1 MKRSTTSPLPLLLA
15 GPILRKTTATEVV
28 LWVVTSAP
36 LSGTTQLFNAEQE
49 TPFYSSSLDEQES
62 IQVGTHAWVT
72 LIHLQGDFPT
82 NVPLE
87 YQIETEQGSITELAP
102 HLIYKDTR
110 TNNDSSRIE
119 FKISTAA
126 DYILHGSCR
135 NPHHPS
141 KDSLVA
147 ADNKI
152 ANQTVLE
159 RPDMLMMSGDQIY
172 ADHVAGPTL
181 DAIQQVIQ
189 LLGVI
194 GEELPTDSQV
204 NQINSSDALFESE
217 YHLYQ
222 RHHLLPHHN
231 TSDSLLDKLFPK
243 RGIPIF
249 SSTDCENHLVTLS
262 EFIAM
267 YLLVWSPT
275 LWQCINRERLIENDF
290 MQGGRQL
297 TPAEQQQWR
306 DESIIID
313 DFVAGLP
320 QVQRLFAHIPTY
332 MIFDDHDVTDD
343 WNLTVGWEH
352 AVDQNRFATQ
362 VIGNGLAAYWM
373 CQGWGNAPERFSS
386 EFIEQTKQ
394 LFSPVVSSN
403 ESESSGEDNGESNGE
418 SYVEKNGK
426 NNGNLS
432 KNIDPQQHQQYLEMI
447 DRFEEWHYTINTSPK
462 VIVLDTRTRRWRSE
476 SRMNKPSG
484 LMDWEALTEFQH
496 QLINQEKVVIVSA
509 APMFGVKFI
518 ETLQKMATTIGKP
531 LMIDAENWMAHPGSA
546 NTLISIFTHTKTP
559 TNFVVLSGDVHYS
572 FAYDIKLRYR
582 RNSPNIYQITCSG
595 IKNQFPAPL
604 LKFCDVC
611 DRLLY
616 SPRSVLNYF
625 TKRKR
630 LRIEKRS
637 PDNQTFYRLS
647 NRSAIGELKLDSDG
661 KPQSITTLSG
671 DGKITRFPE
680 PD

>member
-1 MKRSTTSPLPLLLA
+1 MKPSTTSSLPLLLA

-28 LWVVTSAP
+28 LWLATSSP
-36 LSGTTQLFNAEQE
+36 LTGRAELYVNE
-49 TPFYSSSLDEQES
+49 TDLVGEIGHSNVEQDQPFYTSSLEEHDS
-62 IQVGTHAWVT
+62 IQIGTHAWVT
-72 LIHLQGDFPT
+72 LIRLQGEFPT
-82 NVPLE
+82 NTPLE
-87 YQIETEQGSITELAP
+87 YDLHTESGSLKELAP
-102 HLIYKDTR
+102 HLVYNGK
-110 TNNDSSRIE
+110 SRVE
-119 FKISTAA
+119 FKISTSA

-152 ANQTVLE
+152 ADQSIVE
-159 RPDMLMMSGDQIY
+159 RPDMLMLSGDQIY

-189 LLGVI
+189 RLGLV
-194 GEELPTDSQV
+194 GESLPTDSQIK
-204 NQINSSDALFESE
+204 QINSSDALYNSE

-222 RHHLLPHHN
+222 RHQYLPHHS
-231 TSDSLLDKLFPK
+231 TSESVLNKFFPN
-243 RGIPIF
+243 RGVPIF

-275 LWQCINRERLIENDF
+275 LWQCVNRERLIENNF
-290 MQGGRQL
+290 TQGGRQL
-297 TPAEQQQWR
+297 TPTEQQQWR
-306 DESIIID
+306 DESVIID
-313 DFVAGLP
+313 DFIAGLP

-352 AVDQNRFATQ
+352 AVDQNQFASQ

-373 CQGWGNAPERFSS
+373 CQGWGNKPESFN
-386 EFIEQTKQ
+386 EAFIEQAKQ
-394 LFSPVVSSN
+394 LFTVQVRAITERHN
-403 ESESSGEDNGESNGE
+403 EADDAATTHSISRIEPD
-418 SYVEKNGK
+418 K
-426 NNGNLS
+426 
-432 KNIDPQQHQQYLEMI
+432 HQAFIEMLN
-447 DRFEEWHYTINTSPK
+447 RFEEWHYTIDTSPK

-484 LMDWEALTEFQH
+484 LMDWEALIEFQH
-496 QLINQEKVVIVSA
+496 QLLHQDKVVIVSA

-518 ETLQKMATTIGKP
+518 ETLQKMATTIGKS
-531 LMIDAENWMAHPGSA
+531 LVIDAENWMAHPGSA

-604 LKFCDVC
+604 LKFCDVW

-630 LRIEKRS
+630 LKIEKRR

-647 NRSAIGELKLDSDG
+647 NRSAIGELRLDSDG

-671 DGKITRFPE
+671 DGKVTRFPE

>member
-1 MKRSTTSPLPLLLA
+1 MKPSTTSSLPLLLA

-28 LWVVTSAP
+28 IWLATSSP
-36 LSGTTQLFNAEQE
+36 LIGRAELYVNE
-49 TPFYSSSLDEQES
+49 TDLVEEIGQSNVEQDQPFYTSSLEEHDS

-72 LIHLQGDFPT
+72 LIRLQGQFPT
-82 NVPLE
+82 NTLLE
-87 YQIETEQGSITELAP
+87 YDIHTDSGSLKELAP
-102 HLIYKDTR
+102 HLVYNGK
-110 TNNDSSRIE
+110 SHVE
-119 FKISTAA
+119 FKISTSA

-152 ANQTVLE
+152 AEQTVAE

-189 LLGVI
+189 LLGLI

-204 NQINSSDALFESE
+204 NQINSSNALFESE

-290 MQGGRQL
+290 KQAGRQL

-306 DESIIID
+306 DESVIID
-313 DFVAGLP
+313 DFIAGLP

-343 WNLTVGWEH
+343 WNLTVGWEY
-352 AVDQNRFATQ
+352 AVDQNQFATQ

-373 CQGWGNAPERFSS
+373 CQGWGNKPESFD
-386 EFIEQTKQ
+386 EAFIEQAKQ
-394 LFSPVVSSN
+394 LFVDHPRITEQTHN
-403 ESESSGEDNGESNGE
+403 EA
-418 SYVEKNGK
+418 
-426 NNGNLS
+426 GNPATTHS
-432 KNIDPQQHQQYLEMI
+432 VGNIEPDKHQAFIEMLN
-447 DRFEEWHYTINTSPK
+447 RFEEWHYTIDTSPK

-484 LMDWEALTEFQH
+484 LMDWEALIEFQH
-496 QLINQEKVVIVSA
+496 QLMNQDKVVIVSA

-531 LMIDAENWMAHPGSA
+531 LVIDAENWMAHPGSA

-604 LKFCDVC
+604 LKFCDVW

-616 SPRSVLNYF
+616 SPRSILNYF

-630 LRIEKRS
+630 LKIEKRS

-647 NRSAIGELKLDSDG
+647 NRSAIGELRLDTDG

-671 DGKITRFPE
+671 DGKVTRFPK

>member
-1 MKRSTTSPLPLLLA
+1 MKPSTTSSLPLLLA

-28 LWVVTSAP
+28 LWLATSSP
-36 LSGTTQLFNAEQE
+36 LTGRAELHTQEIDDSEAAQDQ
-49 TPFYSSSLDEQES
+49 PFYTSPLEDHDS
-62 IQVGTHAWVT
+62 IQIGTHAWVT
-72 LIHLQGDFPT
+72 LIRLQGEFPT
-82 NVPLE
+82 NTPLE
-87 YQIETEQGSITELAP
+87 YDVHTESGSLKELAP
-102 HLIYKDTR
+102 HLVYNGK
-110 TNNDSSRIE
+110 SRVE
-119 FKISTAA
+119 FKISTSA

-152 ANQTVLE
+152 ADQTVAE

-189 LLGVI
+189 LLGLV
-194 GEELPTDSQV
+194 GESLPTDSQV
-204 NQINSSDALFESE
+204 NRINSSDALFESE

-222 RHHLLPHHN
+222 RDKYLPHHT
-231 TSDSLLDKLFPK
+231 TSESMLDKFFPN
-243 RGIPIF
+243 RGVPIF

-275 LWQCINRERLIENDF
+275 LWQCVNRERLIENNF
-290 MQGGRQL
+290 TQGGRQL
-297 TPAEQQQWR
+297 TPTEQQQWR
-306 DESIIID
+306 DESVIMD
-313 DFVAGLP
+313 DFIAGLP

-352 AVDQNRFATQ
+352 AVDQNQFATQ

-373 CQGWGNAPERFSS
+373 CQGWGNKPESFD
-386 EFIEQTKQ
+386 ETFIEQAKQ
-394 LFSPVVSSN
+394 LFVDQPRVLKQTHDVEQTNSETGDAATTHSVSGIEPN
-403 ESESSGEDNGESNGE
+403 KHRAFIEM
-418 SYVEKNGK
+418 
-426 NNGNLS
+426 LS
-432 KNIDPQQHQQYLEMI
+432 
-447 DRFEEWHYTINTSPK
+447 RFEEWHYTIDTSPK

-484 LMDWEALTEFQH
+484 LMDWEALIEFQH
-496 QLINQEKVVIVSA
+496 QLMHQDKVVIVSA

-531 LMIDAENWMAHPGSA
+531 LVIDAENWMAHPGSA

-604 LKFCDVC
+604 LKFCDVW

-630 LRIEKRS
+630 LKIEKRS

-647 NRSAIGELKLDSDG
+647 NRSAIGELRLDEDG

-671 DGKITRFPE
+671 DGKTTRFPE
-680 PD
+680 PY

>member
-1 MKRSTTSPLPLLLA
+1 MKPSTTSSLPLLLA

-28 LWVVTSAP
+28 LWLATSSP
-36 LSGTTQLFNAEQE
+36 LTGRAELYVNE
-49 TPFYSSSLDEQES
+49 TDLVGEIGHSNVEQDQPFYTSSLEEHDS
-62 IQVGTHAWVT
+62 IQIGTHAWVT
-72 LIHLQGDFPT
+72 LIRLQGEFPT
-82 NVPLE
+82 NTPLE
-87 YQIETEQGSITELAP
+87 YDLHTESGSLKELAP
-102 HLIYKDTR
+102 HLVYNGK
-110 TNNDSSRIE
+110 SRVE
-119 FKISTAA
+119 FKISTSA

-152 ANQTVLE
+152 ADQSIVE
-159 RPDMLMMSGDQIY
+159 RPDMLMLSGDQIY

-189 LLGVI
+189 RLGLV
-194 GEELPTDSQV
+194 GESLPTDSQIK
-204 NQINSSDALFESE
+204 QINSSDALYNSE

-222 RHHLLPHHN
+222 RHQYLPHHS
-231 TSDSLLDKLFPK
+231 TSESVLNKFFPN
-243 RGIPIF
+243 RGVPIF

-275 LWQCINRERLIENDF
+275 LWQCVNRERLIENNF
-290 MQGGRQL
+290 TQGGRQL
-297 TPAEQQQWR
+297 TPTEQQQWR
-306 DESIIID
+306 DESVIID
-313 DFVAGLP
+313 DFIAGLP

-352 AVDQNRFATQ
+352 AVDQNQFASQ

-373 CQGWGNAPERFSS
+373 CQGWGNKPESFN
-386 EFIEQTKQ
+386 EAFIEQAKQ
-394 LFSPVVSSN
+394 LFTVQVRAITERHN
-403 ESESSGEDNGESNGE
+403 EADDAATTHSISRIEPD
-418 SYVEKNGK
+418 K
-426 NNGNLS
+426 
-432 KNIDPQQHQQYLEMI
+432 HQAFIEMLN
-447 DRFEEWHYTINTSPK
+447 RFEEWHYTIDTSPK

-484 LMDWEALTEFQH
+484 LMDWEALIEFQH
-496 QLINQEKVVIVSA
+496 QLLHQDKVVIVSA

-531 LMIDAENWMAHPGSA
+531 LVIDAENWMAHPGSA

-604 LKFCDVC
+604 LKFCDVW

-630 LRIEKRS
+630 LKIEKRS

-647 NRSAIGELKLDSDG
+647 NRSAIGELRLDSDG

-671 DGKITRFPE
+671 DGKVTRFPE

>member
-28 LWVVTSAP
+28 LWIVTSAP
-36 LSGTTQLFNAEQE
+36 LSGTTQLFNTEQE

-72 LIHLQGDFPT
+72 LIHLQGEFPT

-102 HLIYKDTR
+102 HLIYQDTR

-189 LLGVI
+189 LLGLV
-194 GEELPTDSQV
+194 GEALPTDSQV
-204 NQINSSDALFESE
+204 SQINSSDALFESE

-275 LWQCINRERLIENDF
+275 LWQCINRERLIDNDF
-290 MQGGRQL
+290 KQADRQL

-306 DESIIID
+306 DESVIID

-373 CQGWGNAPERFSS
+373 CQGWGNAPEKFSS

-394 LFSPVVSSN
+394 LFSPVISSN
-403 ESESSGEDNGESNGE
+403 ESESSVEDNGESNGE
-418 SYVEKNGK
+418 SNGD
-426 NNGNLS
+426 LS

>member
-1 MKRSTTSPLPLLLA
+1 MKPSTTSSLPLLLA

-28 LWVVTSAP
+28 LWLATSSP
-36 LSGTTQLFNAEQE
+36 LTGRAELHTQEIDDSEAAQDQ
-49 TPFYSSSLDEQES
+49 PFYTSSLEEHDS
-62 IQVGTHAWVT
+62 IQIGTHAWIT
-72 LIHLQGDFPT
+72 LIRLQGEFPT
-82 NVPLE
+82 NTLLE
-87 YQIETEQGSITELAP
+87 YDIHTESGSLKELAP
-102 HLIYKDTR
+102 HLVYNGK
-110 TNNDSSRIE
+110 SHVE
-119 FKISTAA
+119 FKISTSA

-147 ADNKI
+147 ADNKM
-152 ANQTVLE
+152 ADQTVAE

-181 DAIQQVIQ
+181 DAIQQVIH
-189 LLGVI
+189 LLGLV
-194 GEELPTDSQV
+194 GESLPTDSQIK
-204 NQINSSDALFESE
+204 QINNSDALYNSE

-222 RHHLLPHHN
+222 RHHYLPHH
-231 TSDSLLDKLFPK
+231 TASESMLDKLFPN
-243 RGIPIF
+243 RGVPIF

-275 LWQCINRERLIENDF
+275 LWQCVNRERLIENNF
-290 MQGGRQL
+290 TQGGRQL
-297 TPAEQQQWR
+297 TPTEQQQWR
-306 DESIIID
+306 DESVIMD
-313 DFVAGLP
+313 DFIAGLP

-352 AVDQNRFATQ
+352 AVDQNQFATQ

-373 CQGWGNAPERFSS
+373 CQGWGNKPESFD
-386 EFIEQTKQ
+386 ETFIEQAKQ
-394 LFSPVVSSN
+394 LFVHKDHNETVDANSTHPVSN
-403 ESESSGEDNGESNGE
+403 IEPDKHQAFIEM
-418 SYVEKNGK
+418 
-426 NNGNLS
+426 LS
-432 KNIDPQQHQQYLEMI
+432 
-447 DRFEEWHYTINTSPK
+447 RFEGWHYTIDSSPK

-484 LMDWEALTEFQH
+484 LMDWEALIEFQH
-496 QLINQEKVVIVSA
+496 QLMNQDKVVIVSA

-531 LMIDAENWMAHPGSA
+531 LVIDAENWMAHPGSA

-604 LKFCDVC
+604 LKFCDVW

-630 LRIEKRS
+630 LKIEKRS

-647 NRSAIGELKLDSDG
+647 NRSAIGELRLDTDG

>member
-72 LIHLQGDFPT
+72 LIHLQGEFPT

-102 HLIYKDTR
+102 HLVYKDTR

-189 LLGVI
+189 LLGLI

-275 LWQCINRERLIENDF
+275 LWQCINRERLIDNDF
-290 MQGGRQL
+290 KQADRQL

-306 DESIIID
+306 DESVIID

-373 CQGWGNAPERFSS
+373 CQGWGNAPEKFSS

-394 LFSPVVSSN
+394 LFSPVISSN
-403 ESESSGEDNGESNGE
+403 ESESGGEDNGESNGE
-418 SYVEKNGK
+418 SYVNGK
-426 NNGNLS
+426 NNGDLS

-647 NRSAIGELKLDSDG
+647 NRSAIGELRLDSDG
-661 KPQSITTLSG
+661 KPQVDHDTQW
-671 DGKITRFPE
+671 RW
-680 PD
+680 

>member
-1 MKRSTTSPLPLLLA
+1 MKRLTTSSLPFLLA
-15 GPILRKTTATEVV
+15 GPILRKTTANEVV
-28 LWVVTSAP
+28 LWMVTSSQP
-36 LSGTTQLFNAEQE
+36 TGSTELFNAEQDS
-49 TPFYSSSLDEQES
+49 PFYSSPLDEQGS

-72 LIHLQGDFPT
+72 LIQLKGEFPT
-82 NVPLE
+82 NTPLE
-87 YQIETEQGSITELAP
+87 YDIHTELGSLATWAP
-102 HLIYKDTR
+102 HLVYSDK
-110 TNNDSSRIE
+110 SRVE
-119 FKISTAA
+119 FKISTTA

-147 ADNKI
+147 ADNKVGK
-152 ANQTVLE
+152 QTVLE

-189 LLGVI
+189 LLGLV
-194 GEELPTDSQV
+194 GESLPTDSQV
-204 NQINSSDALFESE
+204 STIDSSEALFKSE
-217 YHLYQ
+217 YQLYR

-231 TSDSLLDKLFPK
+231 TSASLLDKLFPK

-275 LWQCINRERLIENDF
+275 LWQCINRELLIENDF
-290 MQGGRQL
+290 TEAGRQL
-297 TPAEQQQWR
+297 SPAEQQQWR

-313 DFVAGLP
+313 DFIAGLP
-320 QVQRLFAHIPTY
+320 KVQRLFAHIPTY

-352 AVDQNRFATQ
+352 AVDQNQFATQ

-373 CQGWGNAPERFSS
+373 CQGWGNKPESFNK
-386 EFIEQTKQ
+386 EFIKQAKQ
-394 LFSPVVSSN
+394 LFGFQWHAENQAQN
-403 ESESSGEDNGESNGE
+403 ETGG
-418 SYVEKNGK
+418 
-426 NNGNLS
+426 NNTEHSVGNIEPN
-432 KNIDPQQHQQYLEMI
+432 KHQAFIEMLG
-447 DRFEEWHYTINTSPK
+447 RFEEWHYTIDTSPK

-484 LMDWEALTEFQH
+484 LMDWEALIEFQH
-496 QLINQEKVVIVSA
+496 QLLHQDKVVIVSA

-531 LMIDAENWMAHPGSA
+531 LVIDAENWMAHPGSA

-595 IKNQFPAPL
+595 IKNQFPTSL
-604 LKFCDVC
+604 LKFCDVW

-616 SPRSVLNYF
+616 SPRSILNYF

-630 LRIEKRS
+630 LKIEKRS

-647 NRSAIGELKLDSDG
+647 NRSAIGELKLDSEG
-661 KPQSITTLSG
+661 KPQAITTLSG
-671 DGKITRFPE
+671 DGKVTRFPE

>member
-1 MKRSTTSPLPLLLA
+1 MKPSTTSSLPLLLA

-28 LWVVTSAP
+28 IWLATSSP
-36 LSGTTQLFNAEQE
+36 LIGRAELYVNE
-49 TPFYSSSLDEQES
+49 TDLVEEIGQSNVEQDQPFYTSSLEEHDS

-72 LIHLQGDFPT
+72 LIRLQGQFPT
-82 NVPLE
+82 NTLLE
-87 YQIETEQGSITELAP
+87 YDIHTDSGSLKELAP
-102 HLIYKDTR
+102 HLVYNGK
-110 TNNDSSRIE
+110 SHVE
-119 FKISTAA
+119 FKISTSA

-152 ANQTVLE
+152 AEQTVAE

-189 LLGVI
+189 RLGLV
-194 GEELPTDSQV
+194 GESLPTDSQIQ
-204 NQINSSDALFESE
+204 QINSSGALYNSE

-222 RHHLLPHHN
+222 RHHYLPHH
-231 TSDSLLDKLFPK
+231 TASESMLDKFFPN
-243 RGIPIF
+243 RGVPIF
-249 SSTDCENHLVTLS
+249 SSTNCENHLVTLS

-275 LWQCINRERLIENDF
+275 LWQCINRERLIENNF
-290 MQGGRQL
+290 MQAGRQL
-297 TPAEQQQWR
+297 TPEEQQQWR
-306 DESIIID
+306 DESVIID
-313 DFVAGLP
+313 DFIAGLP

-343 WNLTVGWEH
+343 WNLTVGWEY
-352 AVDQNRFATQ
+352 AVDQNQFATQ

-373 CQGWGNAPERFSS
+373 CQGWGNKPESFD
-386 EFIEQTKQ
+386 EAFIEQAKQ
-394 LFSPVVSSN
+394 LFVDHPRITEQTHNEAGNPATTHSVS
-403 ESESSGEDNGESNGE
+403 
-418 SYVEKNGK
+418 
-426 NNGNLS
+426 
-432 KNIDPQQHQQYLEMI
+432 NIEPDKHQAFIEMLN
-447 DRFEEWHYTINTSPK
+447 RFEEWHYTIDTSPK

-484 LMDWEALTEFQH
+484 LMDWEALIEFQH
-496 QLINQEKVVIVSA
+496 QLMNQDKVVIVSA

-531 LMIDAENWMAHPGSA
+531 LVIDAENWMAHPGSA

-604 LKFCDVC
+604 LKFCDVW

-616 SPRSVLNYF
+616 SPRSILNYF

-630 LRIEKRS
+630 LKIEKRS

-647 NRSAIGELKLDSDG
+647 NRSAIGELRLDTDG

-671 DGKITRFPE
+671 DGKVTRFPK

>member
-28 LWVVTSAP
+28 LWIVTSAP

-72 LIHLQGDFPT
+72 LIHLQGEFPT

-102 HLIYKDTR
+102 HLVYKDTR

-189 LLGVI
+189 LLGLV
-194 GEELPTDSQV
+194 GEALPTDSQV
-204 NQINSSDALFESE
+204 SQINSSDALFESE

-275 LWQCINRERLIENDF
+275 LWQCINRERLIDNDF
-290 MQGGRQL
+290 KQADRQL

-306 DESIIID
+306 DESVIID

-373 CQGWGNAPERFSS
+373 CQGWGNAPEKFSS

-394 LFSPVVSSN
+394 LFSPVISSN
-403 ESESSGEDNGESNGE
+403 ESESSVEDNGESNGE
-418 SYVEKNGK
+418 SNGD
-426 NNGNLS
+426 LS
-432 KNIDPQQHQQYLEMI
+432 KNIDPQQHQQYLKMI

>member
-1 MKRSTTSPLPLLLA
+1 MKRSTTSTLPLLLA

-36 LSGTTQLFNAEQE
+36 LSGTTELFNAEQE
-49 TPFYSSSLDEQES
+49 TPFFTSPLGEQES

-72 LIHLQGDFPT
+72 LIHLQGEFPT
-82 NVPLE
+82 NVPLQ
-87 YQIETEQGSITELAP
+87 YQIETEQGSLTELAP
-102 HLIYKDTR
+102 YLVYADKR
-110 TNNDSSRIE
+110 TNSDSARIE
-119 FKISTAA
+119 FKISTTA

-152 ANQTVLE
+152 ATQAVVE

-189 LLGVI
+189 LLGLA
-194 GEELPTDSQV
+194 GESLPTDSLDSE
-204 NQINSSDALFESE
+204 ISSSEALFSSE

-222 RHHLLPHHN
+222 RDHLLPHHN

-313 DFVAGLP
+313 DFIAGLP

-352 AVDQNRFATQ
+352 AVDQNQFATQ

-373 CQGWGNAPERFSS
+373 CQGWGNAPENFNRDFM
-386 EFIEQTKQ
+386 EQTKQ
-394 LFSPVVSSN
+394 LFSELVSQDVDLSDPR
-403 ESESSGEDNGESNGE
+403 EQT
-418 SYVEKNGK
+418 VELAETTETVTGHLEPTRHKQY
-426 NNGNLS
+426 
-432 KNIDPQQHQQYLEMI
+432 IDML

-496 QLINQEKVVIVSA
+496 QLINQDKVVIVSA

-518 ETLQKMATTIGKP
+518 ETLQKMMTTLGKP
-531 LMIDAENWMAHPGSA
+531 LVIDAENWMAHPGSA

-647 NRSAIGELKLDSDG
+647 NRSAIGELRLDSEG
-661 KPQSITTLSG
+661 KPQAITTLSG
-671 DGKITRFPE
+671 DGKVTRFPE

>member
-1 MKRSTTSPLPLLLA
+1 MKPSTTSSLPLLLA

-28 LWVVTSAP
+28 IWLATSSP
-36 LSGTTQLFNAEQE
+36 LIGRAELYVNE
-49 TPFYSSSLDEQES
+49 TDLVEEIGQSNVEQDQPFYTSSLEEHDS

-72 LIHLQGDFPT
+72 LIRLQGQFPT
-82 NVPLE
+82 NTLLE
-87 YQIETEQGSITELAP
+87 YDIHTDSGSLKELAP
-102 HLIYKDTR
+102 HLVYNGK
-110 TNNDSSRIE
+110 SHVE
-119 FKISTAA
+119 FKISTSA

-152 ANQTVLE
+152 AEQTVAE

-189 LLGVI
+189 RLGLV
-194 GEELPTDSQV
+194 GESLPTDSQIQ
-204 NQINSSDALFESE
+204 QINSSDALYNSE

-222 RHHLLPHHN
+222 RHHYLPHH
-231 TSDSLLDKLFPK
+231 TASESMLDKFFPN
-243 RGIPIF
+243 RGMPIF

-275 LWQCINRERLIENDF
+275 LWQCINRERLIENNF
-290 MQGGRQL
+290 MQAGRQL

-306 DESIIID
+306 DESVIID
-313 DFVAGLP
+313 DFIAGLP

-343 WNLTVGWEH
+343 WNLTVGWEY
-352 AVDQNRFATQ
+352 AVDQNQFATQ

-373 CQGWGNAPERFSS
+373 CQGWGNKPESFD
-386 EFIEQTKQ
+386 EAFIEQAKQ
-394 LFSPVVSSN
+394 LFVDHPRITEQTHNEAGNPATTHSVS
-403 ESESSGEDNGESNGE
+403 
-418 SYVEKNGK
+418 
-426 NNGNLS
+426 
-432 KNIDPQQHQQYLEMI
+432 NIEPDKHQAFIEMLN
-447 DRFEEWHYTINTSPK
+447 RFEEWHYTIDTSPK

-484 LMDWEALTEFQH
+484 LMDWEALIEFQH
-496 QLINQEKVVIVSA
+496 QLMNQDKVVIVSA

-531 LMIDAENWMAHPGSA
+531 LVIDAENWMAHPGSA

-604 LKFCDVC
+604 LKFCDVW

-616 SPRSVLNYF
+616 SPRSILNYF

-630 LRIEKRS
+630 LKIEKRS

-647 NRSAIGELKLDSDG
+647 NRSAIGELRLDTDG

-671 DGKITRFPE
+671 DGKVTRFPK

>member
-1 MKRSTTSPLPLLLA
+1 MKPSTTSSLPLLLA

-28 LWVVTSAP
+28 LWLATSSP
-36 LSGTTQLFNAEQE
+36 LTGRAELYTRNSDVEPDQ
-49 TPFYSSSLDEQES
+49 PFYTSSLEDHDS
-62 IQVGTHAWVT
+62 IQIGTHAWVT
-72 LIHLQGDFPT
+72 LIRLQGEFPT
-82 NVPLE
+82 NTPLE
-87 YQIETEQGSITELAP
+87 YDVHTESGSLKELAP
-102 HLIYKDTR
+102 HLVYNGK
-110 TNNDSSRIE
+110 SRVE
-119 FKISTAA
+119 FKISTSA

-152 ANQTVLE
+152 ADQTVAE

-189 LLGVI
+189 LLGLV
-194 GEELPTDSQV
+194 GESLPTDSQV
-204 NQINSSDALFESE
+204 NRINSSDALFESE

-222 RHHLLPHHN
+222 RDQYLPHHT
-231 TSDSLLDKLFPK
+231 TSESMLDKFFPN
-243 RGIPIF
+243 RGVPIF

-275 LWQCINRERLIENDF
+275 LWQCVNRERLIENNF
-290 MQGGRQL
+290 TQGGRQL
-297 TPAEQQQWR
+297 TPTEQQQWR
-306 DESIIID
+306 DESVIMD
-313 DFVAGLP
+313 DFIAGLP

-352 AVDQNRFATQ
+352 AVDQNQFATQ

-373 CQGWGNAPERFSS
+373 CQGWGNKPESFD
-386 EFIEQTKQ
+386 ETFIEQAKQ
-394 LFSPVVSSN
+394 LFVDQPRVLKQTHDVEQTNSETGDAATTHSVSDIEPN
-403 ESESSGEDNGESNGE
+403 KHRAFIEM
-418 SYVEKNGK
+418 
-426 NNGNLS
+426 LS
-432 KNIDPQQHQQYLEMI
+432 
-447 DRFEEWHYTINTSPK
+447 RFEEWHYTIDTSPK

-484 LMDWEALTEFQH
+484 LMDWEALIEFQH
-496 QLINQEKVVIVSA
+496 QLMHQDKVVIVSA

-531 LMIDAENWMAHPGSA
+531 LVIDAENWMAHPGSA

-604 LKFCDVC
+604 LKFCDVW

-616 SPRSVLNYF
+616 SPRSILNYF

-630 LRIEKRS
+630 LKIEKRS

-647 NRSAIGELKLDSDG
+647 NRSAIGELRLDEDG
-661 KPQSITTLSG
+661 KPQLITTLSG
-671 DGKITRFPE
+671 DGKTTRFPE
-680 PD
+680 PY

>member
-1 MKRSTTSPLPLLLA
+1 MKPSTTSSLPLLLA

-28 LWVVTSAP
+28 LWLATSSP
-36 LSGTTQLFNAEQE
+36 LTGRTELHTQEIDDSGAAQDQ
-49 TPFYSSSLDEQES
+49 PFYTSSLEEHDS
-62 IQVGTHAWVT
+62 IQVGTYAWIT
-72 LIHLQGDFPT
+72 LIRLQGEFPT
-82 NVPLE
+82 NTLLE
-87 YQIETEQGSITELAP
+87 YDIHTESGSLKELAP
-102 HLIYKDTR
+102 HLVYNGK
-110 TNNDSSRIE
+110 SRVE
-119 FKISTAA
+119 FKISTSA

-147 ADNKI
+147 ADNKM
-152 ANQTVLE
+152 AEQTVAE

-189 LLGVI
+189 LLGLV
-194 GEELPTDSQV
+194 GESLPTDSQIK
-204 NQINSSDALFESE
+204 QISSSDALYNSE

-222 RHHLLPHHN
+222 RHHYLPHH
-231 TSDSLLDKLFPK
+231 TASESMLDKFFPN
-243 RGIPIF
+243 RGVPIF

-275 LWQCINRERLIENDF
+275 LWQCVNRERLIENNF
-290 MQGGRQL
+290 TQGGRQL
-297 TPAEQQQWR
+297 TPTEQQQWR
-306 DESIIID
+306 DESVIMD
-313 DFVAGLP
+313 DFIAGLP

-352 AVDQNRFATQ
+352 AVDQNQFATQ

-373 CQGWGNAPERFSS
+373 CQGWGNKPESFD
-386 EFIEQTKQ
+386 ETFIEQAKQ
-394 LFSPVVSSN
+394 LFVDQPLIAKQPRISKQTHN
-403 ESESSGEDNGESNGE
+403 EAGDSVTTHSI
-418 SYVEKNGK
+418 
-426 NNGNLS
+426 GNIEPDKHQAFIEMLS
-432 KNIDPQQHQQYLEMI
+432 
-447 DRFEEWHYTINTSPK
+447 RFEEWHYTIDTSPK

-484 LMDWEALTEFQH
+484 LMDWEALIEFQH
-496 QLINQEKVVIVSA
+496 QLMNQDKVVIVSA

-531 LMIDAENWMAHPGSA
+531 LVIDAENWMAHPGSA

-604 LKFCDVC
+604 LKFCDVW

-630 LRIEKRS
+630 LKIEKRS

-647 NRSAIGELKLDSDG
+647 NRSAIGELRLDTDG

-671 DGKITRFPE
+671 DGKVTRFPE